1 MQTVAAYAGMAIC
14 ARKLPSGRRPPRR
27 CRATLDALLVRG
39 ERATTTPFHR
49 LKQMPGPLTTT
60 TLRLWVERLDHL
72 ELLPNDERPFAGI
85 AHTKLRQL
93 TAEAAAKAPDRR
105 SVGGWPAWSSHGR
118 PAPSQADRPRR
129 DAGWMHRGRSQL

>member
-1 MQTVAAYAGMAIC
+1 MPYRQVAARLDAVDRDA
-14 ARKLPSGRRPPRR
+14 
-27 CRATLDALLVRG
+27 LDALLVRR

-118 PAPSQADRPRR
+118 PVLPSPSGPAPARR
-129 DAGWMHRGRSQL
+129 WLDAPGPVLLIKP